1 MASRFDPDFTNNVIN
16 AMGPNT
22 NPRFRQLMTGLIQHV
37 HDFARENELTVDEW
51 MKGVQLLN
59 WAGRMSD
66 DKRNE
71 GQLVCDVIGLESYVF
86 PSFPRKPSGKVQANK
101 KTVSSTK

>member
-1 MASRFDPDFTNNVIN
+1 MPPHRFDPDFTDHVIDS
-16 AMGPNT
+16 MGPRT
-22 NPRFRQLMTGLIQHV
+22 SPRLHQLMASLIRHV

-51 MKGVQLLN
+51 MAGVQLLN

-71 GQLVCDVIGLESYVF
+71 GQLICDVIGLES
-86 PSFPRKPSGKVQANK
+86 
-101 KTVSSTK
+101 

>member
-1 MASRFDPDFTNNVIN
+1 MPPHRFDPDFTDHVIDS
-16 AMGPNT
+16 MGPRT
-22 NPRFRQLMTGLIQHV
+22 SPHLHQLMASSIRHV

-51 MKGVQLLN
+51 MAGVQLLN

-71 GQLVCDVIGLESYVF
+71 GQLICDVIGLES
-86 PSFPRKPSGKVQANK
+86 
-101 KTVSSTK
+101 